1 VDELRAALELA
12 TEEELQELTG
22 VLFHRKFNPL
32 DYISLPD
39 PVTIQNQDRQ
49 SWLDALEQRFRFLA
63 ADGVTVLL
71 GKTSQLSYR
80 QILVQVCRYLKIPH
94 SSALS
99 TTELEAEVFL
109 YLLGRTWKQLPQA
122 ERRSLTQQ
130 VQGALSESQHAQQIP
145 LPLQHDPIGLL
156 VKGGSALAIS
166 SILRPFIL
174 QQIARQFALHF
185 ATYQVA
191 QEALIRG
198 GAAAAAQ
205 LQGQI
210 AIQSARQGMA
220 LSATRYGM
228 ARGVLSVLGPA
239 MWAFFFADLGWR
251 AISTNY
257 ARVIPTIFALAQ
269 IRLTRSDCFELVYTV

>member
-1 VDELRAALELA
+1 
-12 TEEELQELTG
+12 
-22 VLFHRKFNPL
+22 
-32 DYISLPD
+32 
-39 PVTIQNQDRQ
+39 
-49 SWLDALEQRFRFLA
+49 
-63 ADGVTVLL
+63 
-71 GKTSQLSYR
+71 
-80 QILVQVCRYLKIPH
+80 
-94 SSALS
+94 
-99 TTELEAEVFL
+99 
-109 YLLGRTWKQLPQA
+109 
-122 ERRSLTQQ
+122 
-130 VQGALSESQHAQQIP
+130 
-145 LPLQHDPIGLL
+145 
-156 VKGGSALAIS
+156 
-166 SILRPFIL
+166 L